1 MFYPLLSDKN
11 YCDNDSTDSRQALEQ
26 PKYLSYLFNKFN
38 SFLSEINNTLENRI
52 N

>member
-1 MFYPLLSDKN
+1 MFYPLPSDKN

-26 PKYLSYLFNKFN
+26 PKNLYLFNKVN
-38 SFLSEINNTLENRI
+38 SFLSEINNTLENRF